1 MSFLPFDF
9 FSVKYKEIVA
19 GRKVEFGLD
28 METKGYTSLEVL
40 LCIQEGAERKLQFQL
55 QIVENVVYC
64 LMHIVY
70 VIVQLCYEGFLC
82 SAKSQ

>member
-9 FSVKYKEIVA
+9 FSVKYKYKEIVA

-28 METKGYTSLEVL
+28 METKGYT
-40 LCIQEGAERKLQFQL
+40 IQEGAERKLQFQL

>member
-1 MSFLPFDF
+1 
-9 FSVKYKEIVA
+9 
-19 GRKVEFGLD
+19 
-28 METKGYTSLEVL
+28 METKGYT
-40 LCIQEGAERKLQFQL
+40 IQEGAERKLQFQL

>member
-28 METKGYTSLEVL
+28 METKGYT
-40 LCIQEGAERKLQFQL
+40 IQEGAERKLQFQL

-82 SAKSQ
+82 SAKGQ